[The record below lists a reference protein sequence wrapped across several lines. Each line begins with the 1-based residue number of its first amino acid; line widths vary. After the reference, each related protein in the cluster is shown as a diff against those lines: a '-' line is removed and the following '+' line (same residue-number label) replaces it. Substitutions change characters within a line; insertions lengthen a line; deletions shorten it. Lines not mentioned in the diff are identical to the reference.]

1 MIPINQ
7 SEKLWEAVAQKAWGW
22 IWKPGKSP
30 LALWAIWAIWAI

>member
-22 IWKPGKSP
+22 IWKIWKIAFGP
-30 LALWAIWAIWAI
+30 AIWAIWAV